1 MIERLKELIGK
12 NVFIE
17 TSSGRYFN
25 GIVNAVEDN
34 LISMI
39 DKFDEP
45 VFISIS
51 EIKFVQVKKE

>member
-1 MIERLKELIGK
+1 MIDRLKDLIGK
-12 NVFIE
+12 KVFIE
-17 TSSGRYFN
+17 ISGGRFYN
-25 GIVNAVEDN
+25 GIINEVNDN

-51 EIKFVQVKKE
+51 EIKFVQVKK